1 MLACLLPLPVFLVST
16 DGRGHHCF
24 WGSTGFPKGGSDTA
38 DVPSLLPALKENAMC
53 GVEAAFCCCEADE
66 FEQKAERISDLTMLS
81 CQTKARELPPTAP
94 LP

>member
-1 MLACLLPLPVFLVST
+1 
-16 DGRGHHCF
+16 
-24 WGSTGFPKGGSDTA
+24 
-38 DVPSLLPALKENAMC
+38 MC

-81 CQTKARELPPTAP
+81 CQTKARELPPTGP